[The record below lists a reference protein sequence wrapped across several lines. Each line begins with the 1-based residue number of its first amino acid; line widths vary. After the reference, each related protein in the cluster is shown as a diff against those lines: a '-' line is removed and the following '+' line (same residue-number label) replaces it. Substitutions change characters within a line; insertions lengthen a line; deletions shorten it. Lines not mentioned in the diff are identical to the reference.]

1 MLTLSIPRFVL
12 GDKLHSVE
20 SARLGGI
27 GVINSFTVKV
37 RISNFLPSSKCTF
50 FDVAVQCLTGLGG
63 RPRHCNGVSE
73 EYFQQRIPTA
83 SLFLLIQCLLC
94 KRTFLPRNYCSS

>member
-1 MLTLSIPRFVL
+1 MLTLSIPHFVL

-37 RISNFLPSSKCTF
+37 RISNFFPSS
-50 FDVAVQCLTGLGG
+50 VL
-63 RPRHCNGVSE
+63 
-73 EYFQQRIPTA
+73 
-83 SLFLLIQCLLC
+83 SLMWQ
-94 KRTFLPRNYCSS
+94 YSV